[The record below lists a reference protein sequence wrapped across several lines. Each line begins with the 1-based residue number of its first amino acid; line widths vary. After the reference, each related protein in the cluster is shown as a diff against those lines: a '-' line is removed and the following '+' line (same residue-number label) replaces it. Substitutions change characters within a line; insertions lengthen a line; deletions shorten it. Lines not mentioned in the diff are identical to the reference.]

1 VIQQRPESP
10 RSDSP
15 RAIGGS
21 PPMRVHAVTIAVQR
35 SDQLYCSD
43 GFEIGYVND
52 EKVRMTFSPAC
63 CDREAIAFAAN
74 TAGISGELYRP
85 GSNDLARARSCRTRQ
100 NGSAT
105 MACSYSAR
113 ENARLCGR
121 LRNDPVPHT
130 VALAAE
136 QWHGRSLCQNL
147 PPRLC
152 RD

>member
-1 VIQQRPESP
+1 
-10 RSDSP
+10 
-15 RAIGGS
+15 
-21 PPMRVHAVTIAVQR
+21 MRVHAVTIAVQR

-74 TAGISGELYRP
+74 TAGISGELMRVVMVQ
-85 GSNDLARARSCRTRQ
+85 TRLERFGEGPQ
-100 NGSAT
+100 LPHAAEWLSDYG
-105 MACSYSAR
+105 CGYSAR
-113 ENARLCGR
+113 ENARPCGR